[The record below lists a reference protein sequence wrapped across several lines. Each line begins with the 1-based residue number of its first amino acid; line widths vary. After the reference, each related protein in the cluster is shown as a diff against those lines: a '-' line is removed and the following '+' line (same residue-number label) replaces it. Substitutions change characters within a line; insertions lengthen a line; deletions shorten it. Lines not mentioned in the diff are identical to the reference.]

1 MWAGG
6 VHAAVEVGMRNDRSE
21 GGPRVLCQGLTE
33 RINCMTWPQMGQ
45 TGVEQTGAKFGKGW
59 ESPKFK
65 ALPEW
70 NWTRIRLALAVG
82 WQNP

>member
-1 MWAGG
+1 MWAFG
-6 VHAAVEVGMRNDRSE
+6 VHAAEEVRGHNDRSE

-33 RINCMTWPQMGQ
+33 RINCMIWPQMGQ
-45 TGVEQTGAKFGKGW
+45 SGVEQAGAGLGKGS

-65 ALPEW
+65 GLPEW
-70 NWTRIRLALAVG
+70 SWTRIRLALAVG